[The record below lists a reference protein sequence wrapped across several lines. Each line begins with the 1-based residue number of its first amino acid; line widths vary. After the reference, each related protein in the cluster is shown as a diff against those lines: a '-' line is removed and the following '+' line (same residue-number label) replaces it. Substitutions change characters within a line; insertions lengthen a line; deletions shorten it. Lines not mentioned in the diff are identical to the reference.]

1 MPGDG
6 SLHIVNARVRRC
18 LVEAALPGD
27 GEQVLVDIAIADGR
41 IAALRPA
48 REAAPQPG
56 RTIIDQGGGGAL
68 QAGQEQS
75 TRPTRED
82 APKAGP
88 KIIDQDGGE
97 VWPGLVD
104 LHTHLDKGHIWPR
117 AENPDGTFAG
127 AMAAADADR
136 QANWSIDD
144 VHARFEFGLRC
155 AFAHGTVAI
164 RTHLESQPPHDA
176 ICWPVFEAL
185 RKEWA
190 GRIDLQGVG
199 LVPIEDFSRPF
210 GETFADHV
218 ADHGGV
224 LGAFLYMCPDLDRLL
239 ERMLALAAERGLDLD
254 LHVDESGD
262 PAAVALRHVAAA
274 VLRQGFEGEVL
285 CGHCCSLAV
294 QEPAE
299 ASRTL
304 DLVCEAGIAV
314 VSLPMCNLY
323 LQDRVPGR
331 TPRWRGV
338 TLLHEMAARGI
349 PVAIASDNCRDPF
362 HAFGDHD
369 MLEVFREAVRVVHL
383 DRPLGV
389 WPRAVSRTPAAIMG
403 LPEAGVIRVGAPADL
418 LLFRA
423 RSDTEL
429 LSRPQSDR
437 IVLRAG
443 REIDTTPP
451 DYRELDE
458 ALAGR
463 AGTADRWG

>member
-1 MPGDG
+1 VPGGG
-6 SLHIVNARVRRC
+6 SLHVVNARVRPS
-18 LVEAALPGD
+18 LVDAALPGD

-41 IAALRPA
+41 IAALRLAGEVA
-48 REAAPQPG
+48 R
-56 RTIIDQGGGGAL
+56 
-68 QAGQEQS
+68 QAG
-75 TRPTRED
+75 PT
-82 APKAGP
+82 
-88 KIIDQDGGE
+88 IIDQDGGE

-104 LHTHLDKGHIWPR
+104 VHTHLDKGHIWPR

-127 AMAAADADR
+127 AMAAADADKE
-136 QANWSIDD
+136 ANWSIDD
-144 VHARFEFGLRC
+144 VQARFEFGLRC

-176 ICWPVFEAL
+176 VCWPVFAAL
-185 RKEWA
+185 REEWA
-190 GRIDLQGVG
+190 GRIELQGVG
-199 LVPIEDFSRPF
+199 LTPIEDFRQPF
-210 GETFADHV
+210 GEAFADRV
-218 ADHGGV
+218 ADHRGV
-224 LGAFLYMCPDLDRLL
+224 LGAFLYRCPDLDRLL

-262 PAAVALRHVAAA
+262 PGAVALRHVAAA
-274 VLRQGFEGEVL
+274 VLRQGFAGKVV

-299 ASRTL
+299 ASCTL
-304 DLVCEAGIAV
+304 DLVRAAGIAV

-369 MLEVFREAVRVVHL
+369 MLEVLREVVRVAHL

-389 WPRAVSRTPAAIMG
+389 WPRAVCRTPAAIMG
-403 LPEAGVIRVGAPADL
+403 LPGAGVIRVGAPADL

-443 REIDTTPP
+443 RQIDTTPP

-463 AGTADRWG
+463 AGTGDRWG